1 LADWLW
7 RPRAI
12 TVVFTGGLSALAA
25 PRWLHSDLEQM
36 RMDDSAPTRAA
47 VNWLAMHAVRTDR
60 VLVDDTV
67 WTDLVERGFN
77 HKRTIVFWKFD
88 RDPAIRL
95 RWSQF
100 NYFVRSNALAGDL
113 EWVPKTRQ
121 VLKHIALSPSSRTT
135 LSGSRFA
142 E

>member
-1 LADWLW
+1 MTLA
-7 RPRAI
+7 AI
-12 TVVFTGGLSALAA
+12 GLTGGLSALAA
-25 PRWLHSDLEQM
+25 PRWVHSDLEQM
-36 RMDDSAPTRAA
+36 RTDDSAPTRAA
-47 VNWLAMHAVRTDR
+47 VNWLAMHAGRTDR

-77 HKRTIVFWKFD
+77 HERTIVFWKFD

-121 VLKHIALSPSSRTT
+121 VLKHSRTVAVFQNHVERIEIRRVM
-135 LSGSRFA
+135 SHQPR
-142 E
+142 